1 MYGKDSFVKYPTL
14 RERKNQDILLSSLLY
29 KQTGKS
35 QSDFIHKFPVFLQI
49 MLCFALAARV
59 SGRAG
64 ANAKRYCLV
73 FAVMILVKGQ
83 VKQLPRYGEN
93 IYRRKDGRWEGRY
106 IAMRLPDGRAKYKS
120 VYGKTHD
127 IVKKKQLA
135 AIQALAK
142 EPAAACDLTVKE
154 LFAQYLAQADVK
166 PSTRERY
173 RFMIERHILPR
184 LGQTPVSK
192 LTAKG
197 LSDFLRHLKNHGRLD
212 GKGGLS
218 PKTVRDVAVLIKSL
232 LRFAQAEYHCVCDA
246 LNARL
251 PVYTQK
257 KIEVLSDTELAVLGK
272 ALLPSKKISLA
283 VMLALHA
290 GLRVGEVCA
299 LRVCDIDYLAGTIQ
313 ACRSVQRITLN
324 GKSQLLVQRPKS
336 DSSERI
342 VPLHP
347 ELLLLLKKATA
358 KLPSDAYIMAGQI
371 GQPMDPRT
379 CQYQFT
385 VLLKRCGI
393 HHRGFHALRHTF
405 ATRCIE
411 NGADIKSIS
420 EMLGHAD
427 IKTTLKLYVHPSL
440 ESKRR
445 CIQQIN
451 FLKIGA

>member
-1 MYGKDSFVKYPTL
+1 
-14 RERKNQDILLSSLLY
+14 
-29 KQTGKS
+29 
-35 QSDFIHKFPVFLQI
+35 
-49 MLCFALAARV
+49 
-59 SGRAG
+59 
-64 ANAKRYCLV
+64 
-73 FAVMILVKGQ
+73 MILVKGQ

-127 IVKKKQLA
+127 IVKKKQMA

-154 LFAQYLAQADVK
+154 LFARYLAQADVK

-173 RFMIERHILPR
+173 RFMIERHILPQ

-218 PKTVRDVAVLIKSL
+218 AKTVRDLAVLMKTL
-232 LRFAQAEYHCVCDA
+232 LRFAQKEYHCVCDA
-246 LNARL
+246 LNAKL
-251 PVYTQK
+251 PASTQK
-257 KIEVLSDTELAVLGK
+257 KVEVLSEQELTVLSK
-272 ALLPSKKISLA
+272 ALSPSTKITCA

-299 LRVCDIDYLAGTIQ
+299 LRASDIDFLAGTIHVR
-313 ACRSVQRITLN
+313 RSVQRITLH
-324 GKSQLLVQRPKS
+324 GVSRLLVQRPKS

-342 VPLHP
+342 IPLHP
-347 ELLLLLKKATA
+347 ELLLLLKRVSA
-358 KLPSDAYIMAGQI
+358 KLPPDAYLMTGRADR
-371 GQPMDPRT
+371 PMDPRT

-385 VLLKRCGI
+385 VLLRRCGI
-393 HHRGFHALRHTF
+393 RHRGFHALRHTF
-405 ATRCIE
+405 ATRCVE
-411 NGADIKSIS
+411 AGADIKSVS
-420 EMLGHAD
+420 ELLGHAD

-445 CIQQIN
+445 CIQSVGVLQ
-451 FLKIGA
+451 IGA

>member
-1 MYGKDSFVKYPTL
+1 M
-14 RERKNQDILLSSLLY
+14 
-29 KQTGKS
+29 
-35 QSDFIHKFPVFLQI
+35 
-49 MLCFALAARV
+49 
-59 SGRAG
+59 
-64 ANAKRYCLV
+64 
-73 FAVMILVKGQ
+73 
-83 VKQLPRYGEN
+83 PRYGEN

-313 ACRSVQRITLN
+313 VCRSVQRITLN

-371 GQPMDPRT
+371 GQPAHLPVSVHGA
-379 CQYQFT
+379 FE
-385 VLLKRCGI
+385 
-393 HHRGFHALRHTF
+393 ALRHPSPGVPRPS
-405 ATRCIE
+405 AYIC
-411 NGADIKSIS
+411 
-420 EMLGHAD
+420 H
-427 IKTTLKLYVHPSL
+427 TLY
-440 ESKRR
+440 
-445 CIQQIN
+445 
-451 FLKIGA
+451 